1 MGTCLHSSSTV
12 SALVSGS
19 KTPKDLAVS
28 EVIPGHRILSA
39 GVGDH
44 KMAFSKV
51 LAVYKSPATAPYLDI
66 KVDSKKNDQGRV
78 LRATEF
84 HTLASCDGQHVPA
97 NQLKLGDCLRTAH
110 GPSAIVSIT
119 PTPATK
125 DDMTYTILVEGETD
139 LIYVGGILTHAKPE
153 HMVFNSKAKVAKK
166 LKHKK
171 GLRGPVRGGIHH
183 G

>member
-1 MGTCLHSSSTV
+1 M

-44 KMAFSKV
+44 KMAFSKVFSKV

-97 NQLKLGDCLRTAH
+97 NQLKLGGCLRTAH
-110 GPSAIVSIT
+110 GPSAVVSIT

-153 HMVFNSKAKVAKK
+153 HMVLNSKAKVAKL
-166 LKHKK
+166 LKRVESLGFRKK
-171 GLRGPVRGGIHH
+171 IV
-183 G
+183 